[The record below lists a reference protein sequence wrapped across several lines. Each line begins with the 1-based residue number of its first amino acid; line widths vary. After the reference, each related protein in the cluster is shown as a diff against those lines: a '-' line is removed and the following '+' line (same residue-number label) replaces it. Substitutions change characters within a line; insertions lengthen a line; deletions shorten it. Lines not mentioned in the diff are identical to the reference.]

1 MKNYALVFPGQ
12 GSQSVG
18 MGKEIYESFSSARS
32 VFEEADDALSF
43 HLTRLIF
50 EGPESELTLTKNSQ
64 PAIMTMSIAAL
75 RVLTNE
81 MNADLNPVC
90 AAGHSLGE
98 YTALVASEVLSFR
111 DAVRLVRSRGEFMQ
125 EAVPEG
131 KGSMAAVLGLDSE
144 GVKNFCEAIAPNG
157 EISPAN
163 FNSPGQ
169 VVISG
174 LTEYIDKAIEHAKDF
189 GARKVVKLN
198 VSAPFHSQYMKP
210 AAEKLKLE
218 FAKISWNEAKY
229 DIIAN
234 VSARPVKAVKEI
246 LDSLYRQTFSPVL
259 WEGSIAYMN
268 DELKVNQYYE
278 LGAGEV
284 LSGLIKRCRK
294 GTPVMS
300 GGTPKALE
308 AIRESLEVKE

>member
-1 MKNYALVFPGQ
+1 MNNYALVFPGQ

-18 MGKEIYESFSSARS
+18 MGKEIYESFSSAKS

-50 EGPESELTLTKNSQ
+50 EGPENELTLTKNSQ

-111 DAVRLVRSRGEFMQ
+111 DAVRLVRLRGEFMQ

-144 GVKNFCEAIAPNG
+144 GVKKFCEAIAPNG

-174 LTEYIDKAIEHAKDF
+174 LTEYIDKAIEHSKDF

-198 VSAPFHSQYMKP
+198 VSAPFHSQYMQP

-218 FAKISWNEAKY
+218 FAKISWKEAKY

-246 LDSLYRQTFSPVL
+246 LGSLYRQTFSPVL
-259 WEGSIAYMN
+259 WEGSVAYMN
-268 DELKVNQYYE
+268 DELNVNQYYE